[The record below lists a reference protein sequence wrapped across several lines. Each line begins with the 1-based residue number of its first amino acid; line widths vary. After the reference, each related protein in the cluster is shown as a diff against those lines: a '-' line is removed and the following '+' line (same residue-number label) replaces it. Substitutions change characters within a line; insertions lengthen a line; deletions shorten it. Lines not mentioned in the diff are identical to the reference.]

1 MATTRLQ
8 DIKSSPVSKRRP
20 VGVQNPVYAA
30 TGLVYFSDPIV
41 EFETPR
47 VRPDARGTISNE
59 RLKELAKLYQP
70 PRAWREGEEEQ
81 VF

>member
-1 MATTRLQ
+1 
-8 DIKSSPVSKRRP
+8 
-20 VGVQNPVYAA
+20 
-30 TGLVYFSDPIV
+30 LVYFSDPIV